1 MSALILEFFLEISLS
16 YSVSYSCCCCFFLCP
31 PTNLFKTIK
40 TEEQFHDQWADNMF
54 NCEVESVCTAL
65 YIHRWEQQTVEKPLT
80 AGGCNN
86 PHLYKH
92 RWLLTISGLFWSR
105 TVHLDEKTVWL
116 TCKMTNPTFNVHL
129 EVRKN
134 KINDI
139 TTISVKSSKKL
150 SSWIYRLLY
159 KWLKHTECHSVV
171 LTNPHEYLQQ
181 MCSGDLDKS
190 SLPNIEAELC
200 GSSLTHSKTLLYESI
215 HVLINR
221 FLLQMCEQ
229 LRTNF
234 KKK

>member
-105 TVHLDEKTVWL
+105 TAHLDEKTVWL

-171 LTNPHEYLQQ
+171 LTNGQIHMSIFSRCVQGILTSQVYFAKYRGWTLRFISNTQQ
-181 MCSGDLDKS
+181 NFAIWKYSC
-190 SLPNIEAELC
+190 
-200 GSSLTHSKTLLYESI
+200 
-215 HVLINR
+215 IN
-221 FLLQMCEQ
+221 
-229 LRTNF
+229 
-234 KKK
+234 